1 MLELGQYVGIEES
14 PMSGSVSFDR
24 TDLHTEDWI
33 CGIRKVNGRYH
44 YQLHNQPWNCW
55 WLEHELEAYTTYEM
69 DDYNPYVEPQ
79 YAIGDRVILVDTPYP
94 ARNIT
99 AVIYDDGFE
108 YQLDNGS
115 SYVCERRL
123 ARHEDTAYTLF

>member
-1 MLELGQYVGIEES
+1 MLELGQYAGIEEA
-14 PMSGSVSFDR
+14 PMYGSVSFDSM
-24 TDLHTEDWI
+24 DLHTEDWI
-33 CGIRKVNGRYH
+33 CGIRKANGRYH
-44 YQLHNQPWNCW
+44 YRLQNQPWNCW

-69 DDYNPYVEPQ
+69 DDYNPYIEPQ
-79 YAIGDRVILVDTPYP
+79 YAIGDKVIFADTPYRI
-94 ARNIT
+94 RNIT

-108 YQLDNGS
+108 YQLDNSS